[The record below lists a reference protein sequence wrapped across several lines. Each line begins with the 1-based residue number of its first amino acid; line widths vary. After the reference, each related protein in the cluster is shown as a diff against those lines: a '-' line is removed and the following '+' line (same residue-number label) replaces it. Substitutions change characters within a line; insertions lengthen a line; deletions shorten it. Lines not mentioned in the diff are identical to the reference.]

1 MLSNVVKSL
10 LLMLQF
16 SSALLRCK
24 NYNPRLRGDGD
35 VTDTHET
42 RFSTLLVCSCSAH
55 ASQPFSSARGVE
67 GRGERRARAR
77 SEGGQLPGAEIGR
90 SSTERKREAE
100 GGRKP
105 APALDSDINIY

>member
-55 ASQPFSSARGVE
+55 AGQPFSSARGVE
-67 GRGERRARAR
+67 GRGERRVRAR
-77 SEGGQLPGAEIGR
+77 SEGDSSQVLKLVGAPQRE
-90 SSTERKREAE
+90 SERQRGEE
-100 GGRKP
+100 NQRP
-105 APALDSDINIY
+105 R